1 EYHGSKL
8 EYNIIAIDYNNKEN
22 NLTNKLI
29 ISINDI
35 NDHGP
40 KFDQDYY
47 SINISKS
54 IRPDT
59 IIFQINATSKD
70 LIENGNITYDLINSS
85 DYFFI
90 NQQTGIIR
98 LKKYLSSTIT
108 NFTLIIKAFEN
119 DINLTDYTNLFI
131 TIINDDNMYFNIN
144 NNNNNCFIE
153 ENKIIDTN
161 ICTIGFNSNDFIYKL
176 IDHMNCFA
184 IYENNGTIINKKI
197 FDYEIDQHEYNVT
210 IIVKDRENQSIILYS
225 LNLTIYID
233 NINDD
238 YPEFLTKNFT
248 TVLYLFYLS
257 INTIIHTMEI
267 INNDQLNLNFEI
279 LNDTY
284 SSYKL
289 QSSLKNFTEIILINS
304 IITDHEDNLII
315 RLSNN
320 NNNNNNT
327 YLSSYYIDLY
337 IHLI

>member
-1 EYHGSKL
+1 
-8 EYNIIAIDYNNKEN
+8 
-22 NLTNKLI
+22 
-29 ISINDI
+29 
-35 NDHGP
+35 
-40 KFDQDYY
+40 
-47 SINISKS
+47 
-54 IRPDT
+54 
-59 IIFQINATSKD
+59 
-70 LIENGNITYDLINSS
+70 
-85 DYFFI
+85 
-90 NQQTGIIR
+90 
-98 LKKYLSSTIT
+98 
-108 NFTLIIKAFEN
+108 
-119 DINLTDYTNLFI
+119 
-131 TIINDDNMYFNIN
+131 MYFNI

-210 IIVKDRENQSIILYS
+210 IIVKDRENQSIILSS

-257 INTIIHTMEI
+257 INTIINTMEI

-320 NNNNNNT
+320 NNNNNST